1 MAVLLILQS
10 EVVSSIF
17 FGLKMAQ
24 HWGTFHGMVSPK
36 IRVYTYFLYEGIWIN
51 KYIKKLRYLGVRYL
65 SEHAW
70 RDSNPQP
77 SVPKTDALSN

>member
-1 MAVLLILQS
+1 
-10 EVVSSIF
+10 
-17 FGLKMAQ
+17 
-24 HWGTFHGMVSPK
+24 MVSPK
-36 IRVYTYFLYEGIWIN
+36 IRAYTYFLYEGIWIN
-51 KYIKKLRYLGVRYL
+51 KYIKKLRYLGIRDL